1 MLINVGYG
9 NIVNMDKV
17 VSIVRTEAAPIK
29 RMIQVAKDS
38 NMAIDATCGRKTKCI
53 LIMDS
58 GHIVLSALL
67 PDTIENRVNENQNRE
82 GSRANGVKKHFIAI
96 ISGFS
101 GAGKGTVVNRLL
113 EKESYA
119 VSISATTRKPRT
131 GEVDGQNY
139 FFRTKD
145 EFEKMIANEQ
155 LIEYAE
161 YVGNYYGHLR
171 IMFLRSLMR
180 ALM

>member
-38 NMAIDATCGRKTKCI
+38 NMAIDATCGSKTKCI

-82 GSRANGVKKHFIAI
+82 
-96 ISGFS
+96 
-101 GAGKGTVVNRLL
+101 
-113 EKESYA
+113 
-119 VSISATTRKPRT
+119 
-131 GEVDGQNY
+131 
-139 FFRTKD
+139 
-145 EFEKMIANEQ
+145 EQ
-155 LIEYAE
+155 
-161 YVGNYYGHLR
+161 
-171 IMFLRSLMR
+171 SQ
-180 ALM
+180 

>member
-53 LIMDS
+53 LILDS

-82 GSRANGVKKHFIAI
+82 
-96 ISGFS
+96 
-101 GAGKGTVVNRLL
+101 
-113 EKESYA
+113 
-119 VSISATTRKPRT
+119 
-131 GEVDGQNY
+131 
-139 FFRTKD
+139 
-145 EFEKMIANEQ
+145 EQ
-155 LIEYAE
+155 
-161 YVGNYYGHLR
+161 
-171 IMFLRSLMR
+171 SQ
-180 ALM
+180 

>member
-17 VSIVRTEAAPIK
+17 FSIVRTEAAPIK

-82 GSRANGVKKHFIAI
+82 
-96 ISGFS
+96 
-101 GAGKGTVVNRLL
+101 
-113 EKESYA
+113 
-119 VSISATTRKPRT
+119 
-131 GEVDGQNY
+131 
-139 FFRTKD
+139 
-145 EFEKMIANEQ
+145 EQ
-155 LIEYAE
+155 
-161 YVGNYYGHLR
+161 
-171 IMFLRSLMR
+171 SQ
-180 ALM
+180 

>member
-67 PDTIENRVNENQNRE
+67 PDTIENRVNENQSRE
-82 GSRANGVKKHFIAI
+82 
-96 ISGFS
+96 
-101 GAGKGTVVNRLL
+101 
-113 EKESYA
+113 
-119 VSISATTRKPRT
+119 
-131 GEVDGQNY
+131 
-139 FFRTKD
+139 
-145 EFEKMIANEQ
+145 EQ
-155 LIEYAE
+155 
-161 YVGNYYGHLR
+161 
-171 IMFLRSLMR
+171 SQ
-180 ALM
+180 

>member
-17 VSIVRTEAAPIK
+17 VSIIRTEAAPIK

-38 NMAIDATCGRKTKCI
+38 DMAIDATCGRKTKCI

-82 GSRANGVKKHFIAI
+82 
-96 ISGFS
+96 
-101 GAGKGTVVNRLL
+101 
-113 EKESYA
+113 
-119 VSISATTRKPRT
+119 
-131 GEVDGQNY
+131 
-139 FFRTKD
+139 
-145 EFEKMIANEQ
+145 EQ
-155 LIEYAE
+155 
-161 YVGNYYGHLR
+161 
-171 IMFLRSLMR
+171 S
-180 ALM
+180 

>member
-9 NIVNMDKV
+9 NIVSMDKV

-82 GSRANGVKKHFIAI
+82 
-96 ISGFS
+96 
-101 GAGKGTVVNRLL
+101 
-113 EKESYA
+113 
-119 VSISATTRKPRT
+119 
-131 GEVDGQNY
+131 
-139 FFRTKD
+139 
-145 EFEKMIANEQ
+145 EQ
-155 LIEYAE
+155 
-161 YVGNYYGHLR
+161 
-171 IMFLRSLMR
+171 SQ
-180 ALM
+180 

>member
-9 NIVNMDKV
+9 NIVNMDRV
-17 VSIVRTEAAPIK
+17 VSIIRTEAAPIK

-82 GSRANGVKKHFIAI
+82 
-96 ISGFS
+96 
-101 GAGKGTVVNRLL
+101 
-113 EKESYA
+113 
-119 VSISATTRKPRT
+119 
-131 GEVDGQNY
+131 
-139 FFRTKD
+139 
-145 EFEKMIANEQ
+145 EQ
-155 LIEYAE
+155 
-161 YVGNYYGHLR
+161 
-171 IMFLRSLMR
+171 SQ
-180 ALM
+180 